1 MSRALHVRLD
11 AEASTALKLL
21 RSEAGTDSEAVRLD
35 LREAAERRRRRS
47 RLRDEVAALAADS
60 ADVDEMA
67 LVRDLMAELAP
78 DRFP

>member
-1 MSRALHVRLD
+1 M
-11 AEASTALKLL
+11 LL
-21 RSEAGTDSEAVRLD
+21 RSEAGTDSEAVRLA

-60 ADVDEMA
+60 ADVDEMT

-78 DRFP
+78 DRLP